1 MYQNALVLEQRTE
14 HFFYQIVSDN
24 ESNIAQYLKDW
35 PLKMQK
41 TSMFNKC
48 EPSFP
53 IINCNLHTEKWFEE
67 YPVKSTKIFL
77 ECPLKFF

>member
-41 TSMFNKC
+41 KQACSTSVNQVSQLSIAIC
-48 EPSFP
+48 TLRSD
-53 IINCNLHTEKWFEE
+53 L
-67 YPVKSTKIFL
+67 KSTL
-77 ECPLKFF
+77 